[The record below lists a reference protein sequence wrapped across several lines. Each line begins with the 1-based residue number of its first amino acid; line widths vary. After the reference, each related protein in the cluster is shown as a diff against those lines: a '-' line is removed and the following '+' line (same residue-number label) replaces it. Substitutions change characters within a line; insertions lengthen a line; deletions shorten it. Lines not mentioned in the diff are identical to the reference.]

1 MKARLGIFGVT
12 GCKNSGKTRMVANLV
27 SEFTGRG
34 LKVSTVKHAH
44 HTFDVDQEG
53 RDSWQHRHA
62 GASEVALVSR
72 NRWALMHELR
82 GEEEPS
88 LDDILER
95 LSPCD
100 LVIIEGYKR
109 EDHPKVE
116 MIRDTGEPRPAS
128 NPMLW
133 QEDPTIVVI
142 GSAAPVDDCPLP
154 RLDPE
159 KVSEIADFILAWL
172 EKARSNAA
180 E

>member
-1 MKARLGIFGVT
+1 MKVRLGIFGVT
-12 GCKNSGKTRMVANLV
+12 GWKNSGKTRMVANLV
-27 SEFTGRG
+27 GEFTARG

-44 HTFDVDQEG
+44 HTFDIDQEG
-53 RDSWQHRHA
+53 RDSWQHRQA

-82 GEEEPS
+82 GEEEPA
-88 LDDILER
+88 LGEILER

-100 LVIIEGYKR
+100 LVIVEGYKR
-109 EDHPKVE
+109 EDHPKIE

-133 QEDPTIVVI
+133 REDTSVVLI
-142 GSAAPVDDCPLP
+142 GSEEPLENCPLP
-154 RLDPE
+154 RLGPDQ
-159 KVSEIADFILAWL
+159 VSEIADFILAWL